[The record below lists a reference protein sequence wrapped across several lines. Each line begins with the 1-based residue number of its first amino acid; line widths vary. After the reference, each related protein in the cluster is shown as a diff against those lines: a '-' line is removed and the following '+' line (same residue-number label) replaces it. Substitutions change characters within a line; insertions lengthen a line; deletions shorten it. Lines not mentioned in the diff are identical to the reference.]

1 MLTQY
6 TFAGNWEGLALFA
19 FPWWLFVGIIVF
31 SAVVGLL
38 AGLYPAVKASR
49 LDPIAALRSE

>member
-1 MLTQY
+1 M
-6 TFAGNWEGLALFA
+6 
-19 FPWWLFVGIIVF
+19 VF

-38 AGLYPAVKASR
+38 AGLYPAIKASR